1 MLWGQSLKVFTDHK
15 NLVRDA
21 LGLTC
26 DRVYRWRLILEEY
39 GPEII
44 YIKGED
50 NIVADAMS
58 RLEYD
63 PEINV
68 KKLHMSQRCKIL
80 HELFRACAET
90 QGGGVRNKYVNSH
103 IKTMSSISDDLKA
116 TDIVNNVFANISEE
130 EDTIYPPTIAEI
142 ATAQR
147 KSSKYKKYFRSVKD
161 PKREKRTTVKVID
174 KTDVLIFG
182 KKRLVIPDLHL
193 RV

>member
-1 MLWGQSLKVFTDHK
+1 MLWGKRLKVFTDHN

-21 LGLTC
+21 LGLTS
-26 DRVYRWRLILEEY
+26 DRVYCWCLILEEY

-80 HELFRACAET
+80 IKLFRACAKT
-90 QGGGVRNKYVNSH
+90 RRGGIRNKYVNSH
-103 IKTMSSISDDLKA
+103 IKTVSSISDDLKA
-116 TDIVNNVFANISEE
+116 TDIVNNFFSNISEE
-130 EDTIYPPTIAEI
+130 EDAIYPLLLL
-142 ATAQR
+142 
-147 KSSKYKKYFRSVKD
+147 KSLRRIVK
-161 PKREKRTTVKVID
+161 
-174 KTDVLIFG
+174 
-182 KKRLVIPDLHL
+182 
-193 RV
+193 